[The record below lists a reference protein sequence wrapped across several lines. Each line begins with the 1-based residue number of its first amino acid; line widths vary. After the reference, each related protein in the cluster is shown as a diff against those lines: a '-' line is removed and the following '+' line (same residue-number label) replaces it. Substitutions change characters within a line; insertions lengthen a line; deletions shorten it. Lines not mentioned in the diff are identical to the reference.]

1 MSEPDSGVSARAGRP
16 RDPSADRAITAATFR
31 LLREE
36 GYRGMSI
43 EGVAARSGVAK
54 TTIYRRYRSKHEL
67 VVASVMAETPFPAP
81 PPDLPTRQ
89 ALVAIAGQGV
99 QMLIGAGAIHVL
111 ATVLAE
117 EEREPELLATLR
129 ARLIE
134 PRREMLLTTLRRG
147 VERGEVRPDAH
158 LEAIPEAMLG
168 SVLVH
173 HITGGIAD
181 EAWIDSLV
189 ETIWQ
194 AIRLQG
200 SSKEPRP

>member
-1 MSEPDSGVSARAGRP
+1 
-16 RDPSADRAITAATFR
+16 
-31 LLREE
+31 
-36 GYRGMSI
+36 MSI

-67 VVASVMAETPFPAP
+67 VVAAVLAETPFPAP
-81 PPDLPTRQ
+81 PPDLPTREALATIAHQ
-89 ALVAIAGQGV
+89 AV
-99 QMLIGAGAIHVL
+99 QMLVGAGAIHVL

-134 PRREMLLTTLRRG
+134 PRRDMLLAILRRG
-147 VERGEVRPDAH
+147 VQRREVRADAR

-181 EAWIDSLV
+181 EAWINGLV
-189 ETIWQ
+189 ETIWR
-194 AIRLQG
+194 AIGLQG
-200 SSKEPRP
+200 ASG

>member
-1 MSEPDSGVSARAGRP
+1 VSRSDSGASARAGRP
-16 RDPSADRAITAATFR
+16 RDPATDRAITEATFR

-67 VVASVMAETPFPAP
+67 VVAAVLAETPFPAP
-81 PPDLPTRQ
+81 PPDLPTREALATIAHQ
-89 ALVAIAGQGV
+89 AV
-99 QMLIGAGAIHVL
+99 QMLVGAGAIHVL

-134 PRREMLLTTLRRG
+134 PRRDMLLTILRRG
-147 VERGEVRPDAH
+147 VQRREVRADAR

-181 EAWIDSLV
+181 EAWINGLV
-189 ETIWQ
+189 ETIWR
-194 AIRLQG
+194 AIGLQG
-200 SSKEPRP
+200 ASG